1 MKKNTGKTGVLLVNL
16 GTPDSPSTADV
27 RKYLREFLMDKRVVD
42 YPLIPRWLLVN
53 LIIAPFRAPKSA
65 KEYQK
70 LWEDRGSP
78 LKFYG
83 EDVRTLLQESLGHQY
98 LVKLAMRYQHPD
110 IQSALEELQKAGVSN
125 IVCIPLFPQYA
136 SATTGSIIDKVMEIT
151 RKWQVIPAIRFVS
164 NFPDHPLFIQAH
176 AERAKKYLE
185 SHDYDHFIFS
195 YHGVPVSQIEKASSG
210 NYCQLGT
217 CCNSYHRKNQY
228 CYRAQCFHTTRVI
241 AEKLNIPKDK
251 YTVAFQSR
259 LGPVPWIR
267 PYTDEVLEELAAK
280 GVKKVLAFSPAF
292 VADCLETTLEVGE
305 TYQEQFKEAGGE
317 VWQLVDSLNDHPMWV
332 ECLKDLVIQSDK
344 AITHQSSENLQEI
357 KTRHALDSSINK
369 VKENLK

>member
-1 MKKNTGKTGVLLVNL
+1 MKKNTGKTGILLVNL

-70 LWEDRGSP
+70 LWENRGSP

-83 EDVRTLLQESLGHQY
+83 EDVRTLLQESLGRRY
-98 LVKLAMRYQHPD
+98 VVKLAMRYQHPD
-110 IQSALEELQKAGVSN
+110 IQSALEELQKACVSN

-185 SHDYDHFIFS
+185 SHEYDHFIFS

-228 CYRAQCFHTTRVI
+228 CYRAQCFHTTRMI

-344 AITHQSSENLQEI
+344 SITHQSSENLQEI